1 MKRFFWI
8 LFIALAGSLFI
19 ISCQPDD
26 PADDTPVDPREKYHG
41 SWLCTESSS
50 MSYTVN
56 IVADSTNTTQLKLY
70 NFHHLGFEEKVFGI
84 VSNTTITIPSQT
96 ACLGTVTLEGTATM
110 QSNNTTIDFYYTVN
124 DGVNLDTIQAVYTKQ
139 TF

>member
-1 MKRFFWI
+1 MKRFIPI
-8 LFIALAGSLFI
+8 LLLIIVGSLFT

-26 PADDTPVDPREKYHG
+26 PDDEIPVDPREKYHG
-41 SWLCTESSS
+41 SWLCTEDSS

-56 IVADSTNTTQLKLY
+56 IVVDTMNSTQIKLY

-84 VSNTTITIPSQT
+84 VSNSTVTFPVQT
-96 ACLGTVTLEGTATM
+96 ACLGTVTIEGTATM
-110 QSNNTTIDFYYTVN
+110 QSNNTTMDFYYTVN